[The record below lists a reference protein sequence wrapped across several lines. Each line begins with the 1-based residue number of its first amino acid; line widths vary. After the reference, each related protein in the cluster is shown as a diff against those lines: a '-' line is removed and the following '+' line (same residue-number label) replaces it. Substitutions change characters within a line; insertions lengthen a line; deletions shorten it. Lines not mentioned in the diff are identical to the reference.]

1 MSEQG
6 QDYIASAI
14 FRAFRDYKSSID
26 QKSDFSTSA
35 RDENVQDNKIWFMV
49 QLATSSTR
57 QEELPQQFQETGEIT
72 ELVSG
77 KYFKYATGKYQTYSE
92 AAEKRKELQS
102 EFPDA
107 FVIAVRN
114 LKIMPLQEAIEQTER
129 K

>member
-1 MSEQG
+1 
-6 QDYIASAI
+6 
-14 FRAFRDYKSSID
+14 
-26 QKSDFSTSA
+26 
-35 RDENVQDNKIWFMV
+35 MV

-77 KYFKYATGKYQTYSE
+77 KYFKYVTGKYQTYSE

-114 LKIMPLQEAIEQTER
+114 LKIMPLQEAIEQSER